1 MISVLESLPFLP
13 HALENLRTH
22 TAKELVNI
30 KNEGQPLPISYIRKN
45 TQKPCLD
52 AKSLNVTALEKLS
65 VIPVF
70 TDT

>member
-1 MISVLESLPFLP
+1 MISVLESLPFFP

-30 KNEGQPLPISYIRKN
+30 KNEGQPLTMSLTLGN
-45 TQKPCLD
+45 TQKSCLD
-52 AKSLNVTALEKLS
+52 AKSLNVSALEKLS

-70 TDT
+70 TDM